1 MEKNANLKTHLEE
14 LIQLSET
21 EFKYISSHFHFKT
34 LKKNQSLIQVDDSVE
49 HTYFVKKGL
58 LKAVYTD
65 ENGKEHILQF
75 AMENWWITDYQSYF
89 TKTKAILAV
98 ICLENVE
105 LLALSYNDREKL
117 CREFHSLDFFFR
129 KKANSGYLAL
139 QKRML
144 MFLVYDTKSRYELL
158 LSQYPSLYQRVSKS
172 IIAAYL
178 GVSRETLSR
187 LDKKKV
193 L

>member
-1 MEKNANLKTHLEE
+1 M
-14 LIQLSET
+14 
-21 EFKYISSHFHFKT
+21 
-34 LKKNQSLIQVDDSVE
+34 KKNQSLIQVDDSVE

-105 LLALSYNDREKL
+105 LLALSY
-117 CREFHSLDFFFR
+117 
-129 KKANSGYLAL
+129 
-139 QKRML
+139 
-144 MFLVYDTKSRYELL
+144 
-158 LSQYPSLYQRVSKS
+158 
-172 IIAAYL
+172 
-178 GVSRETLSR
+178 
-187 LDKKKV
+187 
-193 L
+193 